1 MKKVKSLFFLIP
13 MILVFIG
20 IFYIYYGHLVNTID
34 IIKSQYQATSH
45 LIEKSIYNEIKYTDI
60 ISKVAERDIQESME
74 NYSQIMTDLYQENPN
89 VLGWDLNAMKEE
101 FENMD
106 IYIINSNLEI
116 IASTLNDDIGLD
128 FKNYSEYGKLLKD
141 RLEGDR
147 FESDSINFSILEGEL
162 KKFSYMPTP
171 DNAYLFELGVDINDL
186 YPELKNLNVVYLS
199 KDLKEE
205 YPFVEDIK
213 VYKFNKNTKHSHE
226 LDHGS
231 KNREKNPIPNGN
243 QDQLVKKALEEN
255 VVQNEYIREGKDA
268 YHLKYI
274 PYTVYDDDQLVWW
287 KSYVTEIQY
296 NEQIINNEVIK
307 QQKFFARNMGFIFFL
322 YFAFSFALIYL
333 IKKNQAISHM
343 DYLTKL
349 PNRKKLEE
357 IIACKIIDA
366 NRKGTKI
373 AVFFFDLNSF
383 KAIND
388 TYGHNFGDKVLVQ
401 VSDRIKNALRKGDI
415 LSRLGGDEFIGLMT
429 QITKKEEIIEIAK
442 RMMAL
447 SKIPISIDS
456 EKILV
461 SWSVGI
467 SIYPDHGQTSETL
480 LLKADQAMYHA
491 KQNQTSY
498 AFFTEKF

>member
-1 MKKVKSLFFLIP
+1 

-20 IFYIYYGHLVNTID
+20 IFYIYYSHLVNTID
-34 IIKSQYQATSH
+34 IIKSQYQGTTQ

-60 ISKVAERDIQESME
+60 ISKVAERDIQDNME
-74 NYSQIMTDLYQENPN
+74 NYSQIMIDLYQENPTI
-89 VLGWDLNAMKEE
+89 LEWDLNAMKNQ

-116 IASTLNDDIGLD
+116 IASTLSDEVGLD

-147 FESDSINFSILEGEL
+147 FESDPINFSILEGQL

-171 DNAYLFELGVDINDL
+171 DNAYLFELGVDIKDL

-205 YPFVEDIK
+205 HPFVENIK
-213 VYKFNKNTKHSHE
+213 VYKFNKNTKHAHE
-226 LDHGS
+226 LDQGS
-231 KNREKNPIPNGN
+231 KNREKDPIPNSD

-255 VVQNEYIREGKDA
+255 AVQSKYIRQDKDT

-274 PYTVYDDDQLVWW
+274 PYPVYDDNDQLVWW

-296 NEQIINNEVIK
+296 NEQIIKNEIIK
-307 QQKFFARNMGFIFFL
+307 QQKIFARNIVIISFL
-322 YFAFSFALIYL
+322 YFGFSFALIYL
-333 IKKNQAISHM
+333 IKKNQEMSHI

-357 IIACKIIDA
+357 IIENKIIAA
-366 NRKGTKI
+366 NRQGTKI
-373 AVFFFDLNSF
+373 AIFFFDLNDF

-388 TYGHNFGDKVLVQ
+388 TFGHNFGDKVLVQ
-401 VSDRIKNALRKGDI
+401 VAQRIKNTLRKGDM

-442 RMMAL
+442 EMMAL
-447 SKIPISIDS
+447 SKTPLVIESKEIYVHWSI
-456 EKILV
+456 
-461 SWSVGI
+461 GI
-467 SIYPDHGQTSETL
+467 SIYPDHGQTSERL
-480 LLKADQAMYHA
+480 ILKADQAMYHA
-491 KQNQTSY
+491 KQNKTNY
-498 AFFTEKF
+498 AFFDDDTALS